1 MRNYPAKGY
10 FRFFYLLVNH
20 RPSGMG
26 FWIRSGSII
35 KKDGRRYKQ
44 LWFSLF
50 NPHSAD
56 ENFGIKRVIH
66 DNSNKEEDIMKT
78 LSMDDSINGA
88 GKRIKWSIGLRPVSV
103 LYHHFPKIFYTLP
116 FPRTKVI
123 SYPSVLVNGRIEL
136 NGNIFD
142 LKDEKGCLGSI
153 WGSGYEK
160 GWVYFHCN
168 SFESSEGAFVEG
180 AAGGLFVSSHLLMS
194 AFLFSISVNEGSFK
208 FKRLRDLF
216 FNRCIWRKGRIDFW
230 RRGIYTRIYGELRCR
245 DQDIIGAIYDDVDDT
260 YVYCYHTEVGAC
272 NITVEKR
279 DSVFSPWNTV
289 YTLSS
294 RGFCHFEYGSRVKE
308 KSIKYVYEL
317 EDSG

>member
-1 MRNYPAKGY
+1 MKDSPEKGY

-35 KKDGRRYKQ
+35 KRDGRRYKQ

-50 NPHSAD
+50 NPQSAD
-56 ENFGIKRVIH
+56 ENFGIKSVIH
-66 DNSNKEEDIMKT
+66 DNSKREEDIMKT

-88 GKRIKWSIGLRPVSV
+88 GKCIKWSIGLRPVSV
-103 LYHHFPKIFYTLP
+103 LYRHFPKIFYTHA
-116 FPRTKVI
+116 FPKTKVI

-136 NGNIFD
+136 SGRIFEF
-142 LKDEKGCLGSI
+142 KNEKGCLGSI

-168 SFESSEGAFVEG
+168 SFESSEEAFVEG
-180 AAGGLFVSSHLLMS
+180 IAGSLFASSNSLMN
-194 AFLFSISVNEGSFK
+194 AFLFVIQVNGEVLTFG
-208 FKRLRDLF
+208 RMRDLF
-216 FNRCIWRKGRIDFW
+216 FNRCTWKKGRIDFW

-245 DQDIIGAIYDDVDDT
+245 DQDIIGAVYDDVDDT
-260 YVYCYHTEVGAC
+260 YVYCYHTEVGDC
-272 NITVEKR
+272 NIRVERR
-279 DSVFSPWNTV
+279 DSVVSPWNSV
-289 YTLSS
+289 YNLSS

-308 KSIKYVYEL
+308 ESIKYVYEL